1 MIYLDYNATT
11 PLCDAAREAMLPYL
25 GGKFGNPSSV
35 HAAGREAR
43 AAIDNAR
50 DKIAA
55 LLHAKPGEII
65 FTGGA
70 TESCNLGVLG
80 LARSASAGGLP
91 GVPSAKPGHII
102 SNKAEHHAVL
112 HAVEHLEDREGFEVT
127 WLNVSKTGMVDLDQL
142 ADSIRPDTKLVSIMT
157 ANNETGVI
165 QPMREISRIC
175 RERGVLLHSD
185 MVQAFGK
192 IPVIPSEVENG
203 AAGKAA
209 TWTGRPEAER
219 TGSERIKPRENI
231 ETLTQRDPSIPKAFG
246 TQDDLGSLV
255 DCASFAAHKFYGPKG
270 TGFLFLRSGLPIE
283 PLMFG
288 GAHENQRRPGT
299 ENVAGVAGMAAAAEW
314 VLRNADGERQRQAQ
328 LRDDFWTRIAK
339 LFPDA
344 QQNGDPAH
352 RLANT
357 LNASFIGVDSET
369 MLMALD
375 LEGVCASSGSA
386 CMVGS
391 VRASHVLLAMGLPM
405 ESARSA
411 IRFSL
416 GRPTTAEEIA
426 GAADALEQIAKR
438 TKDAREYA
446 LA

>member
-25 GGKFGNPSSV
+25 GRYFGNPSSV

-50 DKIAA
+50 DKLGA
-55 LLHAKPGEII
+55 LLRAKPGEII

-70 TESCNLGVLG
+70 TESCNLAVLG
-80 LARSASAGGLP
+80 LARSSSARG
-91 GVPSAKPGHII
+91 GHII

-112 HAVEHLEDREGFEVT
+112 HPLEHLEQHEGFEVT
-127 WLNVSKTGMVDLDQL
+127 WLNVSESGMVDLNQL
-142 ADSIRPDTKLVSIMT
+142 ADSIRPDTRLVSIMT

-165 QPMREISRIC
+165 QPMREISQIC
-175 RERGVLLHSD
+175 RDRGVLLHSD

-192 IPVIPSEVENG
+192 TDVDV
-203 AAGKAA
+203 
-209 TWTGRPEAER
+209 
-219 TGSERIKPRENI
+219 
-231 ETLTQRDPSIPKAFG
+231 
-246 TQDDLGSLV
+246 SLV
-255 DCASFAAHKFYGPKG
+255 DVGSFAAHKFYGPKG
-270 TGFLFLRSGLPIE
+270 TGFLCLRAGLPIQ
-283 PLMFG
+283 PIMFG

-299 ENVAGVAGMAAAAEW
+299 ENVAGIAGMAAAAEW
-314 VLRNADGERQRQAQ
+314 ILHDRETEQERRAQ
-328 LRDDFWTRIAK
+328 LRDQLWRSIVNV
-339 LFPDA
+339 FPDA
-344 QQNGDPAH
+344 QQNGDPTH

-375 LEGVCASSGSA
+375 LEGICASSGSA

-405 ESARSA
+405 KRARSA
-411 IRFSL
+411 IRLSL
-416 GRPTTAEEIA
+416 GKWTTAKEIA
-426 GAADALEQIAKR
+426 DAGDAVDRIAKR
-438 TKDAREYA
+438 TKDAHEYA
-446 LA
+446 LT

>member
-25 GGKFGNPSSV
+25 NRHFGNPSSV

-43 AAIDNAR
+43 AAIDDGR
-50 DKIAA
+50 DKLAS
-55 LLHAKPGEII
+55 LLHTKPSEII
-65 FTGGA
+65 FTSGA
-70 TESCNLGVLG
+70 TESCNLAVLG
-80 LARSASAGGLP
+80 LARSASSRG
-91 GVPSAKPGHII
+91 GHII

-112 HAVEHLEDREGFEVT
+112 NAVEYLEKRENFEVT
-127 WLNVSKTGMVDLDQL
+127 WLNVSKDGMVDLDQL

-165 QPMREISRIC
+165 QPMRDISRIC

-192 IPVIPSEVENG
+192 LEIDV
-203 AAGKAA
+203 
-209 TWTGRPEAER
+209 
-219 TGSERIKPRENI
+219 
-231 ETLTQRDPSIPKAFG
+231 
-246 TQDDLGSLV
+246 SLV
-255 DCASFAAHKFYGPKG
+255 DAGSFAAHKFYGPKG
-270 TGFLFLRSGLPIE
+270 SGFLFLRSGLPIQ
-283 PLMFG
+283 PIMFG
-288 GAHENQRRPGT
+288 GAHENERRPGT
-299 ENVAGVAGMAAAAEW
+299 ENVAGIAGMAAAADW
-314 VLRNADGERQRQAQ
+314 VLRDARTEPQREAQ
-328 LRDDFWTRIAK
+328 LRDELWRRIANV
-339 LFPDA
+339 FPDA
-344 QQNGDPAH
+344 QQNGDRAH
-352 RLANT
+352 RLDNT
-357 LNASFIGVDSET
+357 LNTSFIGTDSET

-405 ESARSA
+405 ERASSA

-416 GRPTTAEEIA
+416 GRWTTAEEIA
-426 GAADALEQIAKR
+426 NAADVLKRIAKR

>member
-11 PLCDAAREAMLPYL
+11 PICDAAREAMLPYL
-25 GGKFGNPSSV
+25 TRHFGNPSSV

-43 AAIDNAR
+43 AAIDDAR
-50 DKIAA
+50 DKLAA
-55 LLHAKPGEII
+55 FLNAKPGEII
-65 FTGGA
+65 FTSGA

-80 LARSASAGGLP
+80 LAQSASSRG
-91 GVPSAKPGHII
+91 GHII

-112 HAVEHLEDREGFEVT
+112 NAVEHLENREGFEVT
-127 WLNVSKTGMVDLDQL
+127 WLNVSKDGMVDLDQL
-142 ADSIRPDTKLVSIMT
+142 ADSIRSDTKLVSIMT
-157 ANNETGVI
+157 ANNETGVV

-185 MVQAFGK
+185 IVQAFGK
-192 IPVIPSEVENG
+192 LDIDV
-203 AAGKAA
+203 
-209 TWTGRPEAER
+209 
-219 TGSERIKPRENI
+219 
-231 ETLTQRDPSIPKAFG
+231 
-246 TQDDLGSLV
+246 SLV
-255 DCASFAAHKFYGPKG
+255 DAGSFAAHKFYGPKG
-270 TGFLFLRSGLPIE
+270 TGFLFLRSGLPIQ

-314 VLRNADGERQRQAQ
+314 GLRDADAERQREAQ
-328 LRDDFWTRIAK
+328 LRDDLWRRIAK
-339 LFPDA
+339 VFPDA
-344 QQNGDPAH
+344 RQNGDQTQ

-357 LNASFIGVDSET
+357 LNVSFIGVDSET

-391 VRASHVLLAMGLPM
+391 VRASHVLLAMGLA
-405 ESARSA
+405 EARASSA

-416 GRPTTAEEIA
+416 GHETTEPEIERAGEIIARAIKRMSSVRSSGKVEE
-426 GAADALEQIAKR
+426 DA
-438 TKDAREYA
+438 
-446 LA
+446 

>member
-11 PLCDAAREAMLPYL
+11 PLCDAARDAMLPYL
-25 GGKFGNPSSV
+25 NRHFGNASSV

-43 AAIDNAR
+43 AAVDNAR
-50 DKIAA
+50 DRIAA
-55 LLHAKPGEII
+55 LLHTKPGEII
-65 FTGGA
+65 FTSGA

-80 LARSASAGGLP
+80 LARSGSA
-91 GVPSAKPGHII
+91 GHII
-102 SNKAEHHAVL
+102 SNKAEHQAVL
-112 HAVEHLEDREGFEVT
+112 HAVEHLQEHEGFEVT
-127 WLNVSKTGMVDLDQL
+127 WLNVSKGGIIDLDQL

-165 QPMREISRIC
+165 QPMRDISRIC

-185 MVQAFGK
+185 IVQAFGK
-192 IPVIPSEVENG
+192 LDIDV
-203 AAGKAA
+203 
-209 TWTGRPEAER
+209 
-219 TGSERIKPRENI
+219 
-231 ETLTQRDPSIPKAFG
+231 
-246 TQDDLGSLV
+246 SLV
-255 DCASFAAHKFYGPKG
+255 DAGSFAAHKFYGPKG
-270 TGFLFLRSGLPIE
+270 TGFLFLRSGLPIQ
-283 PLMFG
+283 PIMFG

-299 ENVAGVAGMAAAAEW
+299 ENVAGVSGMAAAADW
-314 VLRNADGERQRQAQ
+314 VLRDADDERKRQGQ
-328 LRDDFWTRIAK
+328 LRDDFWAQIVK

-344 QQNGDPAH
+344 RQNGDRAP

-357 LNASFIGVDSET
+357 LNSSFIGIDSET

-416 GRPTTAEEIA
+416 GRRTTAEEIA
-426 GAADALEQIAKR
+426 TAADALQRIAKR

-446 LA
+446 IA

>member
-25 GGKFGNPSSV
+25 GRYFGNPSSI

-50 DKIAA
+50 DKLGV
-55 LLHAKPGEII
+55 LLRAKPGEII

-80 LARSASAGGLP
+80 LARSSSSRG
-91 GVPSAKPGHII
+91 GHII

-112 HAVEHLEDREGFEVT
+112 HPIEHLEQHEGFEVT
-127 WLNVSKTGMVDLDQL
+127 WLNVSESGMVDLDQL
-142 ADSIRPDTKLVSIMT
+142 ADSIRPDTRLVSIMT

-165 QPMREISRIC
+165 QPMREISQIC
-175 RERGVLLHSD
+175 RDRGVLLHSD

-192 IPVIPSEVENG
+192 TDIDV
-203 AAGKAA
+203 
-209 TWTGRPEAER
+209 
-219 TGSERIKPRENI
+219 
-231 ETLTQRDPSIPKAFG
+231 
-246 TQDDLGSLV
+246 SLV
-255 DCASFAAHKFYGPKG
+255 DVASFAAHKFYGPKG
-270 TGFLFLRSGLPIE
+270 TGFLCLRAGLPIQ
-283 PLMFG
+283 PIMFG

-299 ENVAGVAGMAAAAEW
+299 ENVAGIAGMAAAAEW
-314 VLRNADGERQRQAQ
+314 ILRDRETEQERRAQ
-328 LRDDFWTRIAK
+328 LRDQLWRSIVDV
-339 LFPDA
+339 FPDA
-344 QQNGDPAH
+344 QQNGDPTH

-375 LEGVCASSGSA
+375 LEGICASSGSA

-405 ESARSA
+405 ERARSA
-411 IRFSL
+411 IRLSL
-416 GRPTTAEEIA
+416 GKWTTAEEIA
-426 GAADALEQIAKR
+426 ATGDALDRIAKR

>member
-25 GGKFGNPSSV
+25 GRYFGNPSSV

-50 DKIAA
+50 DKLGV
-55 LLHAKPGEII
+55 LLRAKPGEII

-80 LARSASAGGLP
+80 LARSSSSQG
-91 GVPSAKPGHII
+91 GHII

-112 HAVEHLEDREGFEVT
+112 HPLEHLEQHEGFEVT
-127 WLNVSKTGMVDLDQL
+127 WLNVSESGMVDLDQL
-142 ADSIRPDTKLVSIMT
+142 ADSIRPDTRLVSIMT

-165 QPMREISRIC
+165 QPMREISQIC
-175 RERGVLLHSD
+175 RDRGVLLHSD

-192 IPVIPSEVENG
+192 TDVDV
-203 AAGKAA
+203 
-209 TWTGRPEAER
+209 
-219 TGSERIKPRENI
+219 
-231 ETLTQRDPSIPKAFG
+231 
-246 TQDDLGSLV
+246 SLV
-255 DCASFAAHKFYGPKG
+255 DVASFAAHKFYGPKG
-270 TGFLFLRSGLPIE
+270 TGFLCLRAGLPIQ
-283 PLMFG
+283 PIMFG

-299 ENVAGVAGMAAAAEW
+299 ENVAGIAGMAAAAEW
-314 VLRNADGERQRQAQ
+314 I
-328 LRDDFWTRIAK
+328 LRDRETEQERRARLRDQLWRGIADV
-339 LFPDA
+339 FPDA
-344 QQNGDPAH
+344 QQNGDPTH

-375 LEGVCASSGSA
+375 LEGICASSGSA

-405 ESARSA
+405 ERARSA
-411 IRFSL
+411 IRLSL
-416 GRPTTAEEIA
+416 GKWTTAEEIA
-426 GAADALEQIAKR
+426 ATGDALDRIAKR